1 MGKLEEMLV
10 GNGLICR
17 QPDGSSSHIEGS
29 LISNSL
35 VVRNSAGWVT
45 HRIERSW
52 CGFSSAQYVDRIRRN
67 ANIWRNIIMY
77 GIIYIGI
84 LLIDVIC
91 YPVDIEKNINKNN

>member
-45 HRIERSW
+45 HRIERSSN
-52 CGFSSAQYVDRIRRN
+52 GVDLVVRNTSTGYVEMR
-67 ANIWRNIIMY
+67 MS
-77 GIIYIGI
+77 GS
-84 LLIDVIC
+84 LI
-91 YPVDIEKNINKNN
+91 